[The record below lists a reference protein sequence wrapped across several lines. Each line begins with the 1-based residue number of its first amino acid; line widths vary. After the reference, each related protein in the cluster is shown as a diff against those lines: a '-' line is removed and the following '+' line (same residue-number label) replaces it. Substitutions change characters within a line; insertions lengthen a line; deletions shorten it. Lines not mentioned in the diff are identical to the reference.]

1 MSREFLLAQ
10 ILYVLERG
18 AKMVFIATALY
29 IEAKPLIE
37 YFDLKKDVENR
48 YFQVFRNEEITLVV
62 TGVGKINSS
71 IAVSHVATKYLC
83 DSESFII
90 NLGVCGSK
98 DIDEKIGN
106 IYLINKIV
114 DNETQKNYIPDIL
127 VNYPFEESDI
137 ETFNYI
143 VKDKG
148 LMTARLCDMETSGF
162 YQAASKFFETHR
174 IYILKIVSDSTDFE
188 GVSKDKIYE
197 LIKNKLKE
205 IEEFIKILKNSFKT
219 GEIFSFYEKEI
230 INFLSQK
237 LKLTASQRQIFYKAC
252 LHYKIRKNEG
262 IDFLKNF
269 YDLQVNNKEE
279 RKKAF
284 EKILSHLH

>member
-1 MSREFLLAQ
+1 VSREFLLAQ
-10 ILYVLERG
+10 ILYVFERG

-37 YFDLKKDVENR
+37 YFGLKKDVGNR

-71 IAVSHVATKYLC
+71 IAVSHAATRYLW
-83 DSESFII
+83 DPQSFII
-90 NLGVCGSK
+90 NIGVCGSK
-98 DIDEKIGN
+98 DMNEKIGN

-114 DNETQKNYIPDIL
+114 DNETHKNYIPDIL
-127 VNYPFEESDI
+127 IDHPFEESDI

-143 VKDKG
+143 VKDKE

-162 YQAASKFFETHR
+162 YQAASKFFKTHR

-188 GVSKDKIYE
+188 DVSKDKIYE

-205 IEEFIKILKNSFKT
+205 IDEFIKILKNSFKT
-219 GEIFSFYEKEI
+219 SDIFSFYEREI

-237 LKLTASQRQIFYKAC
+237 LKLTASQGQIFYKAC
-252 LHYKIRKNEG
+252 LHYKVRKGRN

-269 YDLQVNNKEE
+269 CDVQVNNKEE
-279 RKKAF
+279 RKRAF
-284 EKILSHLH
+284 EKILSHLR

>member
-37 YFDLKKDVENR
+37 YFGLKKDVENR
-48 YFQVFRNEEITLVV
+48 YFQVFKNEEITLVV
-62 TGVGKINSS
+62 TGVGKVNSS
-71 IAVSHVATKYLC
+71 IAVSHAATRYLC
-83 DSESFII
+83 DPQSFII

-106 IYLINKIV
+106 IYLISKII
-114 DNETQKNYIPDIL
+114 DNETHKNYIPDIL
-127 VNYPFEESDI
+127 IDHPFDESDI
-137 ETFNYI
+137 ETFNYV

-148 LMTARLCDMETSGF
+148 LMTARLCDMEASGF

-188 GVSKDKIYE
+188 GVSKDKIYK
-197 LIKNKLKE
+197 LIKNKVKE
-205 IEEFIKILKNSFKT
+205 LDEFIKILKNSFKT
-219 GEIFSFYEKEI
+219 SEIFSFYEREI

-237 LKLTASQRQIFYKAC
+237 LKLTVSQRQIFHKAC
-252 LHYKIRKNEG
+252 LHYKIRKGKN
-262 IDFLKNF
+262 IDFLKDF
-269 YDLQVNNKEE
+269 YDVQVNNKEE
-279 RKKAF
+279 RKRAF
-284 EKILSHLH
+284 EKILSHLR